1 VSDQSDRKH
10 TFGNVTY
17 KERRQTTHR
26 DTPGK
31 VEFDDRGNAQYQWR
45 DDRMLE
51 ESEAGEKRRQR
62 ALSVANLVLVDDEPP
77 PDLKTVQVNKQA
89 TRLGYNPYESGHIQK
104 TQRRKPTDLRALSKW
119 IEARRNLPNDGNGD
133 GEDNDE

>member
-17 KERRQTTHR
+17 AERRQTPQR
-26 DTPGK
+26 DKPGV

-45 DDRMLE
+45 DERMLDE
-51 ESEAGEKRRQR
+51 TEAGEKRRQR
-62 ALSVANLVLVDDEPP
+62 ALSVVTLGLVDDEPP
-77 PDLKTVQVNKQA
+77 PDLKTVHVNKQA

-104 TQRRKPTDLRALSKW
+104 TQRRKPRDLRALSKW
-119 IEARRNLPNDGNGD
+119 IESRKNLPDD
-133 GEDNDE
+133 DSDEQ